1 MKVRKILES
10 LSLIEKVKMGKKEKF
25 LEIFKKAEKK
35 YGKSEKRLAGEGWD
49 ADWKLL
55 VATIMSAQSRD
66 ETTIPIAEELF
77 RRYESL
83 EKLAGA
89 RYEDVLNIFK
99 SLNYN
104 RTKAK
109 NVIAAAKMLVKEF
122 NYKVP
127 DKIDDLVNIP
137 GVGRKTANLILSEE
151 HKKDTITVDTHVH
164 RLSNV
169 LGLVKTK
176 IPHQTELQ
184 LMKIAPKDYWSRIN
198 RIFVLWGKDV
208 SGRDR
213 KKLLGKLEE

>member
-1 MKVRKILES
+1 
-10 LSLIEKVKMGKKEKF
+10 MGKKDKF
-25 LEIFKKAEKK
+25 LGIFKKAEKK

-55 VATIMSAQSRD
+55 VATIISAQSRD

-77 RRYESL
+77 RRYEGL

-89 RYEDVLNIFK
+89 KYEDVLRIFK

-109 NVIAAAKMLVKEF
+109 NVIAAAKMLIKEF
-122 NYKVP
+122 NSKVP
-127 DKIDDLVNIP
+127 DNIDKLIKIP

-151 HKKDTITVDTHVH
+151 YKKETITVDTHVH

-169 LGLVKTK
+169 LGLVMTKT
-176 IPHQTELQ
+176 PHQTELE
-184 LMKIAPKDYWSRIN
+184 LMKVAPRKYWSRIN

-208 SGRDR
+208 TGRDKR
-213 KKLLGKLEE
+213 KLLIKLDK